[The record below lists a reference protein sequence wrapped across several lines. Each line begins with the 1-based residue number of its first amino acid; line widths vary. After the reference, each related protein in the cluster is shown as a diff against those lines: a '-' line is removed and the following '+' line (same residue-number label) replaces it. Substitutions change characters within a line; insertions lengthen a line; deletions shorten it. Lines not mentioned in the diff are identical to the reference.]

1 MPTKIFR
8 YNISGFVEELL
19 PLPEQTH
26 GHTCA
31 VLPSTG
37 VRLDLDQPLKPLQA
51 FIVVGGENRESG
63 MHSRVVTLFPGGCAW
78 TYLAR
83 LPQGL
88 WQPRLSLVSGRM
100 TLIGG
105 SIGGFDGGL
114 VKSEVIIN
122 KWCKINLTN
131 KYTFPGRYLSTI
143 LSHGTS
149 G

>member
-1 MPTKIFR
+1 MIFR
-8 YNISGFVEELL
+8 KNRRGGGSKAIWNFSEN
-19 PLPEQTH
+19 
-26 GHTCA
+26 
-31 VLPSTG
+31 SS
-37 VRLDLDQPLKPLQA
+37 DLVAGPFPFQA

-63 MHSRVVTLFPGGCAW
+63 MHSRVVTLFPGGSNW
-78 TYLAR
+78 TDLAR

>member
-1 MPTKIFR
+1 MK
-8 YNISGFVEELL
+8 
-19 PLPEQTH
+19 
-26 GHTCA
+26 A
-31 VLPSTG
+31 VWNFSKNSS
-37 VRLDLDQPLKPLQA
+37 DLGPFPLQA

-63 MHSRVVTLFPGGCAW
+63 MLSRVVTLFPGGSTW

>member
-1 MPTKIFR
+1 MCNHICHKNFATYFPKR
-8 YNISGFVEELL
+8 RGGGLK
-19 PLPEQTH
+19 
-26 GHTCA
+26 A
-31 VLPSTG
+31 VWNFSKNSS
-37 VRLDLDQPLKPLQA
+37 DLGPFPLQA

-63 MHSRVVTLFPGGCAW
+63 MHSRVVTLFPGGSAW